1 MNNTTE
7 LLDSNWTNSKTL
19 LELNSE
25 EALNRLPVIIFI
37 SVLILLGIMGNVH
50 VIYIYYRFFTTSTY
64 RIFVL
69 SLAVIDMVSCVIS
82 MPFEISDELNPYIFQ
97 DEIACKVFRFVNF
110 TLAIT
115 TGLMLVVIASE
126 RYRRICRPQGKQLN
140 EKESLYALIG
150 VVACAFGATLP
161 VLYIY
166 GKKSIQIPGFDMIG
180 TECTWGDHLNGS
192 IIGYIFYGS
201 TLLIVIACMVALI
214 VLYGIVGKYLWRHTT
229 KMSKNIR
236 EKYKLKE
243 PIKLEV
249 IEEETLED
257 VYLARD
263 SFRLKIS
270 SENGVSPKTD
280 DIIIETHNG
289 NTTKISTSE
298 QTNVAVTTNKSPSHP
313 SKKSL
318 LTLKRKREKNI
329 HVCNMK
335 GLQKAFRNIT
345 GREAGSNPLISKAE
359 KSISDREKRITKVL
373 FTITLLF
380 IVSFLPYIVILVLY
394 SVDESYERNMSNTQ
408 HVVYLIGLRL
418 YLLNNVANPFLYSS
432 FDSKFRKHL
441 TDMYS
446 ILRALM

>member
-1 MNNTTE
+1 
-7 LLDSNWTNSKTL
+7 
-19 LELNSE
+19 
-25 EALNRLPVIIFI
+25 
-37 SVLILLGIMGNVH
+37 
-50 VIYIYYRFFTTSTY
+50 
-64 RIFVL
+64 
-69 SLAVIDMVSCVIS
+69 

-201 TLLIVIACMVALI
+201 TILIVIACMVALI

-229 KMSKNIR
+229 KMTKNIR

-270 SENGVSPKTD
+270 SENGVSPTTD